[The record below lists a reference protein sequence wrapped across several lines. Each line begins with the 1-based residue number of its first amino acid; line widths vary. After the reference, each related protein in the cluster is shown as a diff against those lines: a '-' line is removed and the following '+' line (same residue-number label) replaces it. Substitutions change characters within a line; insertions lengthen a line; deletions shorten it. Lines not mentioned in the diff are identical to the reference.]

1 MMVFRPNAAATDV
14 LVAATYA
21 VARVSVCPQVVVNVR
36 LCLRREGHARARS
49 FSGTDVGSMSAGALR
64 LISQTG
70 RRVLCI
76 YRDFGRGVAVGVVDN
91 GVERLVCKLEE
102 DLVRFGLLSTS
113 APAQRS
119 AAGYS
124 TPRVGGRETESGVDL
139 YAAIIPPVMSM
150 FPGTCIAGGRTD

>member
-76 YRDFGRGVAVGVVDN
+76 YRDFGRSVAVGVVDN

-102 DLVRFGLLSTS
+102 DLVRLGLLSTS
-113 APAQRS
+113 APA
-119 AAGYS
+119 
-124 TPRVGGRETESGVDL
+124 
-139 YAAIIPPVMSM
+139 
-150 FPGTCIAGGRTD
+150 